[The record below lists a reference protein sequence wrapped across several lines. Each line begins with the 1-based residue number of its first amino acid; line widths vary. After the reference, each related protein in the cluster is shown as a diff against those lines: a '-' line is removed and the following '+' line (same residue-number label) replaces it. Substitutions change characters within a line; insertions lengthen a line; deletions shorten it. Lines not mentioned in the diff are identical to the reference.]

1 MFFKFLKNEKIE
13 NWKNVFLKNVF
24 KFLKNEKIENWKNV
38 FLKNVFQIFKKWKKL
53 KMYFLDLFLE
63 HKNWKCIF

>member
-1 MFFKFLKNEKIE
+1 MKKLKIEKMFFKKMF
-13 NWKNVFLKNVF
+13 F